1 MSHQGLSVV
10 TNSNDVRCTESDGYA
25 RFVENNP
32 DILNEIVKI
41 IQDRRSGISL
51 NELTAY
57 LKNISDYGSINRV
70 YLHTLLKIWEKNWC
84 TYFELGRVTYN
95 TSDNKWYY
103 LPKSHPDSKKHFIK
117 PKSYM

>member
-1 MSHQGLSVV
+1 MKFKLTIV
-10 TNSNDVRCTESDGYA
+10 TKKPDAECIESKGYTK
-25 RFVENNP
+25 FIENNP
-32 DILNEIVKI
+32 DILNEIVKLL
-41 IQDRRSGISL
+41 QDRRGGISL
-51 NELTAY
+51 NELTAD
-57 LKNISDYGSINRV
+57 LKKNCKHGGINRI